1 MIFEHH
7 LKTGRRQEM
16 LDITAEVEV
25 GLKDSGM
32 GDGLCIV
39 FVVHTTAALTINENA
54 DPAVPYDMLSKLARM
69 VPEKE
74 NYRHLEGNSDAH
86 ILSTLIG
93 CSLCIPVVQ
102 GKLVLGTWQGIF
114 FVELDGPRQRSFK
127 VKLLAG

>member
-16 LDITAEVEV
+16 LDITAEVEA